1 MDYKGL
7 LKNIYLFIGAAPDDL
22 DALAAIAELKTHV
35 VGEIIFREGDVAD
48 ALFVIERGSVDVLQ
62 RGKEKAFATIGSGQ
76 SFGDLA
82 FFDLGKRPASVS
94 AHERSDILRISYEKF
109 SQVLATRPEL
119 AVLVYRNA
127 CKFFAKRFREAA
139 SGPNSRFF

>member
-1 MDYKGL
+1 MDHKNL
-7 LKNIYLFIGAAPDDL
+7 LKNVYLFTGAAPNDL
-22 DALAAIAELKTHV
+22 DALGAIVELKTHV
-35 VGEIIFREGDVAD
+35 VGELIFREGDVAD
-48 ALFVIERGSVDVLQ
+48 ALFVIETGSVDILQ

-76 SFGDLA
+76 SFGELA

-109 SQVLATRPEL
+109 SQVLAARPEL
-119 AVLVYRNA
+119 ALLVYRNA

-139 SGPNSRFF
+139 TGPNSRYF